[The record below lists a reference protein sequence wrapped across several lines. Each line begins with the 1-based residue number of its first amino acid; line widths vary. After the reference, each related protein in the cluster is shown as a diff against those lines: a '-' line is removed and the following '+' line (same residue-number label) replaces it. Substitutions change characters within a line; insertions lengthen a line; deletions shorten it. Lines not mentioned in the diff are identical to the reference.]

1 MSTPQ
6 KIFRWLTPE
15 LTIHMIGLIAT
26 ASAAFCVLKARADVS
41 DLELAA
47 LQVRVSAVESE
58 ANETN
63 LLVAQEK
70 VRLDNQERMLE
81 QTRLT
86 TESIRAVLAD
96 VSGDLK
102 AMKALLQGHDFPS
115 SGVPPE
121 GK

>member
-1 MSTPQ
+1 VATSQ
-6 KIFRWLTPE
+6 KWFGWITPE
-15 LTIHMIGLIAT
+15 LAIHMTVLIST
-26 ASAAFCVLKARADVS
+26 ASAAFCMLKARADVA

-70 VRLDNQERMLE
+70 IRLDNQERMLE

-96 VSGDLK
+96 VAGDLK
-102 AMKALLQGHDFPS
+102 AMKALLQQKS
-115 SGVPPE
+115 
-121 GK
+121 